1 MKTLL
6 VSGALHVKQSHQFF
20 FINLVKNVW
29 YTLQKTWT
37 LLSSITSPILRSL
50 TSPFLRSLNMHPL
63 KTMVLLL
70 MFCCPRLLSMSVM
83 PSKTY
88 KVFTLVKNLIAKMLH
103 FRQITFQPAHNIP
116 GIFGKCS
123 LSLAMFGRS
132 RKHL

>member
-1 MKTLL
+1 
-6 VSGALHVKQSHQFF
+6 
-20 FINLVKNVW
+20 
-29 YTLQKTWT
+29 
-37 LLSSITSPILRSL
+37 
-50 TSPFLRSLNMHPL
+50 MHPL

-123 LSLAMFGRS
+123 LSQCNVREIQETFIEHFEGKDFLKFLMEQLF
-132 RKHL
+132 LC